1 MITDTAKNSNINTLS
16 ASSKFVIPTNC
27 LLQEQGS
34 RSQLGIP
41 MGHFPLLPAT
51 HYNLSFY
58 LLSYFFCKRNTL
70 QSACLL
76 YVLKG
81 FWMVGPMHV
90 SQTNQISLSFFEQPI
105 QLPLVSSDVSILVD
119 VG

>member
-1 MITDTAKNSNINTLS
+1 MITDTAKNSNINMLS

-27 LLQEQGS
+27 LLQEQGC

-41 MGHFPLLPAT
+41 MGHFPLLPPT
-51 HYNLSFY
+51 HYNFSFY
-58 LLSYFFCKRNTL
+58 LPSYFFCKKKYLIVRMSVVCTERFL
-70 QSACLL
+70 RGWTDVCVSDQSD
-76 YVLKG
+76 
-81 FWMVGPMHV
+81 
-90 SQTNQISLSFFEQPI
+90 LSFFEQPI